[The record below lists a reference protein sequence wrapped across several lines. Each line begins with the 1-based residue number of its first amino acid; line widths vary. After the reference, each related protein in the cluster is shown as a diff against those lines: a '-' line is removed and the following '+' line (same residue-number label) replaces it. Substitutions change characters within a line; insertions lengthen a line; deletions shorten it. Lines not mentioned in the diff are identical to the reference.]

1 MAELKR
7 HMDVLERV
15 SERPPQL
22 PQAPKK
28 QDKEDSHLSS
38 QANQPV
44 LNDQKYTVVY
54 FVVYTCVYRQSSW
67 RNRQQQARPDGQ
79 RATR

>member
-22 PQAPKK
+22 PQTPEHK
-28 QDKEDSHLSS
+28 DKEDSHLSN
-38 QANQPV
+38 QAI
-44 LNDQKYTVVY
+44 
-54 FVVYTCVYRQSSW
+54 W
-67 RNRQQQARPDGQ
+67 
-79 RATR
+79 